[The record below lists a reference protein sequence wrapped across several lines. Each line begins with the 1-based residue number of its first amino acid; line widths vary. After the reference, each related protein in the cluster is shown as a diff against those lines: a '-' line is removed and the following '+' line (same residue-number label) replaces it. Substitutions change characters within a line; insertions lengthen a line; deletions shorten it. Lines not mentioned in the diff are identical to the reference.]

1 MPSCSAS
8 KNRHCVSA
16 KIYFFLYIGALVAL
30 SMFTTPLPLVAV
42 VGILALLGGRAFLK
56 LARRALVLVALF
68 SLLITVS
75 YSITLHLQD
84 QPFWTYF
91 ITVNLRS
98 FDMVLLTL
106 VFTHRVNLYEA
117 LSFSEEL
124 SFLLTLSVAKIM
136 TMQRSFADYRD
147 ALKSRTMKKPS
158 RSEAYEYLGS
168 AAAGFLERNIR
179 EGKEN
184 FEAMRSRG
192 FGA

>member
-1 MPSCSAS
+1 ML
-8 KNRHCVSA
+8 K
-16 KIYFFLYIGALVAL
+16 
-30 SMFTTPLPLVAV
+30 TPLPLAAV
-42 VGILALLGGRAFLK
+42 LGILALICGRAFLK

-75 YSITLHLQD
+75 YSITLHLQN
-84 QPFWTYF
+84 QPFWSYL

-98 FDMVLLTL
+98 FDMMLLTL

-117 LSFSEEL
+117 LSFSAEL
-124 SFLLTLSVAKIM
+124 SFLLTLSVSKIM
-136 TMQRSFADYRD
+136 TMQRSFADYTD
-147 ALKSRTMKKPS
+147 ALKSRTLKKPS

-168 AAAGFLERNIR
+168 AAAGFLEKNIR

-192 FGA
+192 FGV

>member
-1 MPSCSAS
+1 
-8 KNRHCVSA
+8 VSA
-16 KIYFFLYIGALVAL
+16 KIYFFLYIGALVAI
-30 SMFTTPLPLVAV
+30 SMLTTPLPLVVV
-42 VGILALLGGRAFLK
+42 VGILALLGGRAFLR

-75 YSITLHLQD
+75 YAISLHLQD

-117 LSFSEEL
+117 MSFSEEL
-124 SFLLTLSVAKIM
+124 SFLLTLSVSKIM
-136 TMQRSFADYRD
+136 TVQRSFADYRD
-147 ALKSRTMKKPS
+147 ALKSRTLKKPS